1 MDTKPLRIFLLGT
14 TLAVGAVIG
23 LAPAGEAKPIVV
35 NPVEGPIVVAP
46 PTTAPPTTVKPPK
59 GLDPCDIS
67 ICDDDLPVLEDPCIN
82 IRGCPTTTTSTTMP
96 STTTTKPEK
105 PGLTPNPP
113 RKSDNPDV
121 VVQTPRFTG

>member
-23 LAPAGEAKPIVV
+23 LAPASEAELKPIDRTET
-35 NPVEGPIVVAP
+35 PVLVEVPGTIPGVSRP
-46 PTTAPPTTVKPPK
+46 PQ
-59 GLDPCDIS
+59 GIDPCDITD
-67 ICDDDLPVLEDPCIN
+67 CDDDVPVLEDPCIN

-96 STTTTKPEK
+96 STTTTRPK
-105 PGLTPNPP
+105 PGLNPDPP
-113 RKSDNPDV
+113 RKSENPDV